1 MDQQGGEAHQGRE
14 GDRATEHGQ
23 LPPVHGHPLYHLA
36 KGSPS
41 SGIKSRHPFT
51 CPIWP
56 FFTKGTKQSCVLYL
70 QGLEIANAAF
80 CRSLQGIYTDLDR
93 KIKFVMRLADLY
105 RPYLFFKGMYVHTHT
120 HKFVNRCLAFCSL
133 KCFLCGQ
140 VRWLQHREAA
150 SRSERERRGDRHL
163 LLRPWVHRLGGLCD
177 EYPHPRDCQARLPT
191 NILVVS
197 NSYLLDYDFDS
208 LFWYKQQAPK
218 CYKSHNSTSISSK

>member
-1 MDQQGGEAHQGRE
+1 MCPVLAGTRDCKCSILSIVTGHLHRSWPEDQVCDATGRS
-14 GDRATEHGQ
+14 
-23 LPPVHGHPLYHLA
+23 LPA
-36 KGSPS
+36 
-41 SGIKSRHPFT
+41 
-51 CPIWP
+51 
-56 FFTKGTKQSCVLYL
+56 VLVL
-70 QGLEIANAAF
+70 QGHVRAH
-80 CRSLQGIYTDLDR
+80 T
-93 KIKFVMRLADLY
+93 
-105 RPYLFFKGMYVHTHT
+105 HTHT